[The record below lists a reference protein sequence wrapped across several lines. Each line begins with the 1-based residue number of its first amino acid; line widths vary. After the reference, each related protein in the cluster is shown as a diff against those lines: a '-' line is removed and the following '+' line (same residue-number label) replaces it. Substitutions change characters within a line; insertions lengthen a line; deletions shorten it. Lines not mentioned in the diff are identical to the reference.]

1 MKEERGILQDVIGT
15 AQPEKESKGKKYV
28 RIALLL
34 IFMGFFAILI
44 ISAIL
49 RKYGS

>member
-1 MKEERGILQDVIGT
+1 MRENKSVLRDVIET
-15 AQPEKESKGKKYV
+15 DQPEKESKGKKYV
-28 RIALLL
+28 RIVLLF

-49 RKYGS
+49 RRYGS